1 MFLMCA
7 KCAFLKYRCS
17 ILGLCETHND
27 LGGRMQGIDFV
38 VKSKI
43 CIGLLMRWSRVRIAH
58 DQPEKDIIIKGLRS
72 FVKSFFLP

>member
-1 MFLMCA
+1 MVFVKYVETEGIELKVKIELAMFLMCA

-27 LGGRMQGIDFV
+27 LDSRMQGIDFV

-43 CIGLLMRWSRVRIAH
+43 
-58 DQPEKDIIIKGLRS
+58 
-72 FVKSFFLP
+72 

>member
-27 LGGRMQGIDFV
+27 LNSRIQDIDFV
-38 VKSKI
+38 VKNKI
-43 CIGLLMRWSRVRIAH
+43 
-58 DQPEKDIIIKGLRS
+58 
-72 FVKSFFLP
+72 